1 MILMKKFDK
10 LVEIIKKLREPNGC
24 PWDREQTLE
33 SLKPHLLEETYEVLE
48 AMDEGGE
55 KLKGEL
61 GDLLLQIVF
70 QSNICEE
77 KGEFKIDDVI
87 DSISEKMIRRHPHVF
102 GKKVEIKTSDE
113 VLVNWEKIKKEEK
126 EHVERASILD
136 GVPKGMPALLRAE
149 KLQKKASKVGFDWSE
164 VHGVIDKV
172 EEEIGELRHE
182 IMSGDEEKAKEE
194 LGDLFFALVNLSRHL
209 GVNPE
214 LCLNEASNKF
224 ERRFRYVEKNCDL
237 EEATLEQMDRL
248 WEESKK

>member
-1 MILMKKFDK
+1 MKKFDE
-10 LVEIIKKLREPNGC
+10 LIEIIKKLREPDGC

-61 GDLLLQIVF
+61 GDLLLQVVF

-77 KGEFKIDDVI
+77 QGEFKIEDVI
-87 DSISEKMIRRHPHVF
+87 DTISKKMIRRHPHVF
-102 GKKVEIKTSDE
+102 GEKVEIKTSDE

-126 EHVERASILD
+126 EHTERASILD

-172 EEEIGELRHE
+172 EEEIGELRYE

-224 ERRFRYVEKNCDL
+224 ERRFRYVEKNCNL

-248 WEESKK
+248 WKESKK

>member
-1 MILMKKFDK
+1 MKKFDE
-10 LVEIIKKLREPNGC
+10 LIEIIKKLREPDGC

-61 GDLLLQIVF
+61 GDLLLQVVF

-77 KGEFKIDDVI
+77 QGEFKIEDVI
-87 DSISEKMIRRHPHVF
+87 DTISKKMIRRHPHVF

-126 EHVERASILD
+126 EYAERASILD

-172 EEEIGELRHE
+172 EEEIGELRYE

-224 ERRFRYVEKNCDL
+224 ERRFRYVEKNCNL

>member
-1 MILMKKFDK
+1 MKKFDDF
-10 LVEIIKKLREPNGC
+10 VEIIKKLREPDGC

-61 GDLLLQIVF
+61 GDLLLQVVF

-77 KGEFKIDDVI
+77 KGEFKIEDVI

-102 GKKVEIKTSDE
+102 ENDTDIKTSDE
-113 VLVNWEKIKKEEK
+113 VLINWEKIKKEEK
-126 EHVERASILD
+126 EHADRTSILD

-149 KLQKKASKVGFDWSE
+149 KLQKKASKIGFDWNE
-164 VHGVIDKV
+164 IHGVIDKV
-172 EEEIGELRHE
+172 EEEIDELRDE
-182 IMSGDEEKAKEE
+182 VMVGNEEKAKEE

-214 LCLNEASNKF
+214 LCLNAASDKF
-224 ERRFRYVEKNCDL
+224 EKRFRYVETHCNLK
-237 EEATLEQMDRL
+237 EATLEEMDKV